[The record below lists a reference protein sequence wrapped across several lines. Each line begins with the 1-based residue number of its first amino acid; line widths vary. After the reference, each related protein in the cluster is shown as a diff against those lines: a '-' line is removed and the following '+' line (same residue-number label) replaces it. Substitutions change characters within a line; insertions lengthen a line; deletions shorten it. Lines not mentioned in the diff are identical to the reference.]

1 MKENLIIKIL
11 VSIPVVLVFLYFIPF
26 LGICLLLFRFFVY
39 GGRKN
44 ILTTAVL
51 AGFGFLILIPKMLL
65 LLKIDIS
72 KIAYLGKFVNSNL
85 YKVDFI
91 KYSKFLITLGIVFL
105 ILTVV
110 FNRLFTKFGSL
121 LGNYIKEIEKQDR
134 EIREENNLK
143 IQEKQ
148 EKAKHTSY
156 VRCPYC
162 GSDNLLTE
170 RTGVCKFCR
179 RTIENKNY

>member
-1 MKENLIIKIL
+1 MRENLFIKLL
-11 VSIPVVLVFLYFIPF
+11 VSIPVVLIFLYFIPF
-26 LGICLLLFRFFVY
+26 LGVCLLLFRFFVY
-39 GGRKN
+39 NGRKN
-44 ILTTAVL
+44 IFTSAILL
-51 AGFGFLILIPKMLL
+51 GLGILILVPKLLL
-65 LLKIDIS
+65 LLKINIS
-72 KIAYLGKFVNSNL
+72 NIAYLGKFVNSNL

-91 KYSKFLITLGIVFL
+91 KYSKFLITLGIIFL

-110 FNRLFTKFGSL
+110 FNKLFSRFGSL
-121 LGNYIKEIEKQDR
+121 LGQYIKEVENQDR
-134 EIREENNLK
+134 EIRKENNLK

-170 RTGVCKFCR
+170 KTGVCKFCR